1 MFELELFGTSGC
13 PVAKNEGPVSID
25 LRGIHLGLP
34 NLENIYFFASG
45 ILKCDRYLINVDTTW
60 FK

>member
-13 PVAKNEGPVSID
+13 PVAKNEGPMSID
-25 LRGIHLGLP
+25 FRGIHLGLP
-34 NLENIYFFASG
+34 IFGNIYFFASG
-45 ILKCDRYLINVDTTW
+45 ILKCNGYLINVDMTW